1 MLVGEPLRHVAT
13 QRGRGL
19 AWAAPARHL
28 RAPAPGAPS
37 TSSPPLRPHKLGN
50 HLEAAMVTQLVAFYE
65 LDHIGA
71 RRLNDSVG
79 PDVRKKSVINKPLM
93 TKRDLV
99 IRISNET
106 GLVQQQVL
114 DVIQKTLD
122 YISQS
127 VAQGRK
133 VELRNFGVF
142 EVKVRKARVGRNPNA
157 PETDVPIPE
166 RAVVKFKPGK
176 EMREKVIKLTSAQV
190 AAAAAEEDRSDKDK
204 GDED

>member
-1 MLVGEPLRHVAT
+1 
-13 QRGRGL
+13 
-19 AWAAPARHL
+19 
-28 RAPAPGAPS
+28 
-37 TSSPPLRPHKLGN
+37 
-50 HLEAAMVTQLVAFYE
+50 
-65 LDHIGA
+65 
-71 RRLNDSVG
+71 
-79 PDVRKKSVINKPLM
+79 M

-99 IRISNET
+99 IRISSET
-106 GLVQQQVL
+106 GIVQQQVL

-142 EVKVRKARVGRNPNA
+142 EVKIRKARVGRNPNA

-176 EMREKVIKLTSAQV
+176 EMREKVIKLTSAQI
-190 AAAAAEEDRSDKDK
+190 AAAAAEDERTEKDK
-204 GDED
+204 GNED